1 MNKKTLKNLL
11 SNLYSAL
18 IGGGV
23 FVVTYFLLQLGFIV
37 SLVFTVAGYA
47 AAIFLVFPSKK
58 EEKAAELE
66 DMLRSVLKEGEDK
79 LKLMR
84 SLAYKVKSNT
94 MRLKIDEM
102 CNIGHQIFETVKKKP
117 RDVRS
122 VQQFSS
128 YYLDTTIKII
138 KKYIELSAHTS
149 YSAEIERAV
158 KKVESTLGN
167 AQLAFQ
173 KQLEN
178 LVRDDVLDLDTEM
191 SVLEETL
198 ELEGL
203 EVNHEK

>member
-1 MNKKTLKNLL
+1 MNKKALRNFL

-23 FVVTYFLLQLGFIV
+23 FVITYFLLKVGFIV

-66 DMLRSVLKEGEDK
+66 DTLRVVLKEGEEK

-84 SLAYKVKSNT
+84 SLAYQVKNDF
-94 MRLKIDEM
+94 MRLKISEM
-102 CNIGHQIFETVKKKP
+102 YDIGHQIFETVKKKP
-117 RDVRS
+117 KDVRS

-138 KKYIELSAHTS
+138 RKYLELSKHTS
-149 YSAEIERAV
+149 YSTEVQSAV
-158 KKVESTLGN
+158 QKVESTLNN
-167 AQLAFQ
+167 AQLAFK

-178 LVRDDVLDLDTEM
+178 LVREDVLDLDTEM
-191 SVLEETL
+191 SILEETL

-203 EVNHEK
+203 EVNHEE

>member
-1 MNKKTLKNLL
+1 MNKKTLRNLL

-23 FVVTYFLLQLGFIV
+23 FVVTYFLLKVGLIA

-47 AAIFLVFPSKK
+47 ASIFLVFPSKK

-84 SLAYKVKSNT
+84 SLGSQVQKQT
-94 MRLKIDEM
+94 MRLKIDTM
-102 CNIGHQIFETVKKKP
+102 CDIGTQIFETVKKKP

-122 VQQFSS
+122 VQQFSA

-138 KKYIELSAHTS
+138 RKYIELSAHKS
-149 YSAEIERAV
+149 YSEEIRNAV
-158 KKVESTLGN
+158 QKVESTLSN
-167 AQLAFQ
+167 VQLAFE

-191 SVLEETL
+191 AVLEETL

-203 EVNHEK
+203 EIRHEE

>member
-1 MNKKTLKNLL
+1 MNKKTFRNFL
-11 SNLYSAL
+11 SNVYSAL

-23 FVVTYFLLQLGFIV
+23 FVVTYFLLKMGFIV
-37 SLVFTVAGYA
+37 ALVFTVAGYA

-66 DMLRSVLKEGEDK
+66 DTLRVVLKEGEEK

-84 SLAYKVKSNT
+84 SLGYQVKNNI
-94 MRLKIDEM
+94 MQLKINEM
-102 CNIGHQIFETVKKKP
+102 YDIGHQIFEIVKKDPKN
-117 RDVRS
+117 VRS

-138 KKYIELSAHTS
+138 KKYIELSKHTS
-149 YSAEIERAV
+149 YSTEVKNAV
-158 KKVESTLGN
+158 EKVESTLN
-167 AQLAFQ
+167 QVKRVFE
-173 KQLEN
+173 KQLEH
-178 LVRDDVLDLDTEM
+178 LVQDDVLDLDMEM

-203 EVNHEK
+203 EVNHEE